1 MSSVG
6 TTDNNNGFK
15 PVKKN
20 IREALSHYHG
30 KSYVEN
36 RFNGKG
42 ILCVLSLSLYCFLGV
57 HRFKTLNL
65 ISFPW
70 FPVYIDSLFFIQR
83 SKSGNPVH
91 HEAID

>member
-1 MSSVG
+1 
-6 TTDNNNGFK
+6 
-15 PVKKN
+15 VKKN
-20 IREALSHYHG
+20 IREPLSLFPE
-30 KSYVEN
+30 KSSGGT
-36 RFNGKG
+36 RFNEKG

-70 FPVYIDSLFFIQR
+70 FPVYIDSLFFIQH